1 MTSTGKRCKWDSD
14 SDEERKLV
22 KKEAKEKKKF
32 RVAAKQKD
40 ESLQSLPN
48 PQTVPSSSA
57 SATQSAESKEIKE
70 DEVGDSLKPPCRSV
84 DCFERLN
91 FIDQGTY
98 GMVFRARCKETNKVY
113 ALKQV
118 KLPAD
123 ASRNGFP
130 ITAFR
135 EINILLSLK
144 HDNILRVYEMVIGS
158 TVDKVYMV
166 MEYYENDL
174 KAVMKMNRQSFS
186 TAEIKRLMIQLLDGL
201 KYMHDRWIIHRDLK
215 SSNLLYRYGINIIY

>member
-1 MTSTGKRCKWDSD
+1 MSKRCKWDSD
-14 SDEERKLV
+14 SEEDNAVR
-22 KKEAKEKKKF
+22 KKEKREKKEKDKEKVKKKF
-32 RVAAKQKD
+32 VIVAPSPPKPSNTAAEVDQ
-40 ESLQSLPN
+40 LPH
-48 PQTVPSSSA
+48 PH
-57 SATQSAESKEIKE
+57 E
-70 DEVGDSLKPPCRSV
+70 DGGSGDSLKPPCRSV
-84 DCFERLN
+84 DVFERLN

-98 GMVFRARCKETNKVY
+98 GMVFRARCKDSNKVY

-123 ASRNGFP
+123 AAKNGFP

-186 TAEIKRLMIQLLDGL
+186 TAEIKRLVIQLLDGL
-201 KYMHDRWIIHRDLK
+201 RYMHGRWIIHRDLK
-215 SSNLLYRYGINIIY
+215 SSNLLYRYFIIEYD